1 MLLGHI
7 QREEVSRAS
16 RFRECRGLDRG
27 QVEDLYQDTVLVL
40 LERRFR
46 DEDHLRNAL
55 RLGIR
60 HRALHLHRD
69 RRRRG
74 EILSE
79 NAWAILRVAESTQRL
94 AWPEEAALRAA
105 DGSIVSDF
113 ASELDDL
120 ERRVFALTGD
130 GMRYRAIAAR
140 LGIPVNDARR
150 AYRSYERKRQRF
162 QLLYEAGRA
171 GTESHP
177 GLADRSRDSEQPA

>member
-1 MLLGHI
+1 
-7 QREEVSRAS
+7 
-16 RFRECRGLDRG
+16 
-27 QVEDLYQDTVLVL
+27 VLAL
-40 LERRFR
+40 LERRFQN
-46 DEDHLRNAL
+46 EEHLRNAL

-79 NAWAILRVAESTQRL
+79 NARAILRVAEGTQRL
-94 AWPEEAALRAA
+94 AWPEDAALRAA
-105 DGSIVSDF
+105 DKSIVNDF

-120 ERRVFALTGD
+120 ERRIFALTGD

-140 LGIPVNDARR
+140 LGIPVNDARQ

-162 QLLYEAGRA
+162 EILYDAGRA
-171 GTESHP
+171 G
-177 GLADRSRDSEQPA
+177 SEG